1 MNKKCTCCGINK
13 PITKFK
19 CIRGNSKYG
28 RYDECKD
35 CMESNF
41 KNFIIKEYGKDYWD
55 KCLLDRFKDRIRSRT
70 RSAFRRIKENK
81 PTKTEDL
88 LGCDWLQ
95 AKEHIESFF
104 NSDLNWDNFNEWHI
118 DHIKPLCSANN
129 IDELL
134 PLCRYENLQPLIAK
148 DNLIKGGRH

>member
-13 PITKFK
+13 LITKFR
-19 CIRGNSKYG
+19 CIGGNRKYG
-28 RYDECKD
+28 RFEECKD
-35 CMESNF
+35 CMDSNY
-41 KNFIIKEYGKDYWD
+41 KNTIIKEQGIESWNKY
-55 KCLLDRFKDRIRSRT
+55 LFNNFKDRIRSRT
-70 RSAFRRIKENK
+70 RSAFRRIKEDK

-88 LGCDWLQ
+88 LGCNWLQ

-104 NSDLNWDNFNEWHI
+104 NDDLNWDNFSEWHI
-118 DHIKPLCSANN
+118 DHIKPLCLANN

-148 DNLIKGGRH
+148 DNLIKGGRY